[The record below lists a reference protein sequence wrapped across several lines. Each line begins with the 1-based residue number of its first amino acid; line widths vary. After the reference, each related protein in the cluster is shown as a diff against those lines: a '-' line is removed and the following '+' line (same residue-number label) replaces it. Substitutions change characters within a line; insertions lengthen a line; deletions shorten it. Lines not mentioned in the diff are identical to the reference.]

1 MGKLTKKQYRRELR
15 SMLERIDELTA
26 ENRRI
31 MAGKSEAQSQNNQFM
46 AELDGLNMELNNTET
61 DLKAAERAIRH
72 HEAKF
77 DSAAEFTGK
86 LIRYS
91 NEQ

>member
-31 MAGKSEAQSQNNQFM
+31 TDSRSRVMTENTRLSSEVSIL
-46 AELDGLNMELNNTET
+46 EMEINNTET
-61 DLKAAERAIRH
+61 ALKAAEQAIRH

-91 NEQ
+91 NED

>member
-1 MGKLTKKQYRRELR
+1 MNKKAYRKELR
-15 SMLERIDELTA
+15 SILARVDELTA

-31 MAGKSEAQSQNNQFM
+31 TDSRSRIMTENTRLSSKVSILE
-46 AELDGLNMELNNTET
+46 MEINNTET
-61 DLKAAERAIRH
+61 TLTSAERAIRY

-77 DSAAEFTGK
+77 DAAAEFTGK

-91 NEQ
+91 NET